1 MLVEPGFYKIVGTN
15 IYKQCD
21 STGCNEVTLET
32 ECKTSTIGQLFTKNE
47 QVALCLNFFDNKPLW
62 TYATATGKYFLK
74 YHATN
79 NIFGLSNDQYGLI
92 KITQNSI
99 ILSEESK
106 GKFLCCNIPIY
117 SFQYFYTY
125 EFSLN
130 KKIKKKKKKKLIK
143 GKQQKKKRN

>member
-1 MLVEPGFYKIVGTN
+1 MILILVEPGFYKIVGTN

-32 ECKTSTIGQLFTKNE
+32 ECKTSTIGQLFIKNE

-99 ILSEESK
+99 TLSEESN
-106 GKFLCCNIPIY
+106 GKFIFVYVVMYHYNLSNTFILKFFP
-117 SFQYFYTY
+117 
-125 EFSLN
+125 
-130 KKIKKKKKKKLIK
+130 K
-143 GKQQKKKRN
+143 